1 MGIQYVSPAL
11 PRRIKCFMFSTKPA
25 ITRQHS
31 ELNHGCYIIWLTS
44 LVRALMKLWKGYSI
58 CVCCLAAKNKMLYV
72 FYKARNNSTAFRA
85 DSWLY
90 IVDQFCYLI
99 DAIIKMALHMTLWT
113 AKMTKVLLV
122 FCFPAKLVSIRQ
134 LGIFDTWLTSIAR
147 ALVINIY
154 LLCHEA

>member
-1 MGIQYVSPAL
+1 MSAAL

-25 ITRQHS
+25 KTRQHS
-31 ELNHGCYIIWLTS
+31 ELTHGCYIIWLTS

-72 FYKARNNSTAFRA
+72 FYKARKNSSAFRA
-85 DSWLY
+85 DSWLFY
-90 IVDQFCYLI
+90 YMVGQFCYLI
-99 DAIIKMALHMTLWT
+99 DAIIKMALNMTLWT
-113 AKMTKVLLV
+113 AKMTKVLSV

-134 LGIFDTWLTSIAR
+134 LGISDTWLTSIAR

-154 LLCHEA
+154 LLCHYA